1 MYPFPSPSWNM
12 YFFRVLAFFFQDQGR
27 TERAQR
33 TPALCT
39 GHLTPCWKLLYCL
52 VQTLLVD
59 SWNPPWT
66 RACLAWGK
74 SWGGGVSPAPD
85 CRLHLRV
92 TSCMSG
98 AAIVR
103 PSDSLVVRGLHLHR
117 HLTNWLT
124 EEPCYPYGGNHP
136 WIIKIIAATV
146 SRQHP
151 SRTIVPMTP
160 NFTDT
165 HYDPSPHS
173 LSSPTHHPSSSVQCW
188 LSEVTNSWLLLSCC
202 SFHLITVS

>member
-1 MYPFPSPSWNM
+1 MLGV
-12 YFFRVLAFFFQDQGR
+12 RQVLGGRSLTSARLQAAPPRNFLYECRPHSTQVGITNGQRSSSAQAFDQLI
-27 TERAQR
+27 T
-33 TPALCT
+33 
-39 GHLTPCWKLLYCL
+39 LY
-52 VQTLLVD
+52 
-59 SWNPPWT
+59 
-66 RACLAWGK
+66 K
-74 SWGGGVSPAPD
+74 
-85 CRLHLRV
+85 
-92 TSCMSG
+92 
-98 AAIVR
+98 I
-103 PSDSLVVRGLHLHR
+103 
-117 HLTNWLT
+117 T

-188 LSEVTNSWLLLSCC
+188 LSEVTNSRLLLSCC